1 MSPVWVGMCVWLLLA
16 QFTQATSIRDG
27 WYDTTITDTT
37 NTDTSSWSINTWFLA
52 TLIRYLAHV
61 MYFGVPGTCGTSVP
75 SERLFSKAT
84 ARSNIKPKNVD
95 MILFLNNKLV
105 PFWHCAVIYGIFW
118 FVWGREAVSYGMVS
132 VYHVNTIELP
142 LPGWYYPMT
151 TSNCSK
157 IYMPAD
163 IDRARSSKNFKD
175 IGFYTTNSCPM
186 PNAQCQFELLI
197 YPGHDAGTCGF
208 CGVCCGYSLT
218 VAELWIALW
227 TLLYACVDLADS
239 GRKCWCGKVSAV
251 SNPWAAMKKQTIIM
265 SPLQCIGHFWPEWQ
279 HQWIDYSWFM
289 PVPMLL
295 KSLNSIPTLTPSSNS
310 GVKHSHCSKGKGT
323 AKIIFATYSS
333 CLVKELS

>member
-186 PNAQCQFELLI
+186 PNAQRPMPVWATYIPWTWCW
-197 YPGHDAGTCGF
+197 H
-208 CGVCCGYSLT
+208 
-218 VAELWIALW
+218 LWVLWCLLW
-227 TLLYACVDLADS
+227 TFIDSCWAMNCIMNLAVCLCGPDSNQSAC
-239 GRKCWCGKVSAV
+239 
-251 SNPWAAMKKQTIIM
+251 
-265 SPLQCIGHFWPEWQ
+265 
-279 HQWIDYSWFM
+279 
-289 PVPMLL
+289 
-295 KSLNSIPTLTPSSNS
+295 
-310 GVKHSHCSKGKGT
+310 
-323 AKIIFATYSS
+323 
-333 CLVKELS
+333 